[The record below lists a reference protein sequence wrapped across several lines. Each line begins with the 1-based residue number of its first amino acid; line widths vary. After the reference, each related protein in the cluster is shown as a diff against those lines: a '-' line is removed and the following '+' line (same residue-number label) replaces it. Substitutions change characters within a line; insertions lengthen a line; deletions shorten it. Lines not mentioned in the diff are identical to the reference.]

1 MNLTVTRS
9 VNVKINDTV
18 SSLTSGS
25 QYSFIVNRLQTVYI
39 GSSSD
44 LTGTRIM
51 TDKPVSVFSG
61 HECGVVPSS
70 SYYYCDHLIEQV
82 PPTTYW
88 GKTYYIAPLQGRSAY
103 TIRVLAAHNSTEVFM
118 DCNGAGNSYTINAGN
133 SFTVTYQIYC
143 AIHSNKEI
151 LVAQYSPGSS
161 YDGKTGDPMMM
172 LVPATDHYSNEINL
186 STISSGYSDY
196 INIIVLKE
204 YYQPSMMY
212 WIRGGVKRSLL
223 SQSWNTI
230 TFNQVTEAYYT
241 QLSVSNGPVTIIH
254 TTANALMSAVVYG
267 FAYREAYGHSGGFS
281 IQNFRGKNIT
291 TPICIIIPLNPSF
304 LPADSGINNGTS
316 NVMINCKCFNID
328 YQQIRWY
335 SPNEEEVPFNYTETE
350 DLPYVINGTLII
362 PIFSDSYQ
370 GTYYCG
376 VGNDSVFGAN
386 ISLTLWTG
394 NNYYIGFF
402 QNNNGGS
409 ISLYLTN
416 TGSLDLSYN
425 IEAPGVGY
433 YTGGTISG
441 TGSTIVS
448 LSSSLITGSYN
459 DQNKGIYF
467 KTNSTNVVVIGQN
480 DVYLSSD
487 TFLALPTIKVCCTQ
501 YTYYGISVSS
511 GRYDN
516 VVLIVGTEDNTMMN
530 LIVTQSV
537 NVKINDTVSSLTSG
551 SPYSF
556 IVNRLQTVYIGSSSD
571 LTGTRIMTDK
581 PVSVFSG
588 HECGYV
594 LSFSSSYCD
603 HLIEQIPPT
612 TYWGKTYYIAPL
624 QARSAYTIRVLAAYN
639 STEVLMDCKIEKN
652 FYTIDAG
659 NSFTV
664 THQYYCAIHSNK
676 EILVAQYSPG
686 YGYDGRTGDPMMM
699 LVPATD
705 HYSNEINLSTISSGY
720 SDYINI
726 IVLKEYYQ
734 PSMMYWIRGGVKRSL
749 LSQSWNT
756 ITFNQVT
763 EAYYTQLSVSNG
775 PVTIIHTTANA
786 LMSAVVYGFVYRQ
799 AYGHP
804 GGFSIQNFR
813 G

>member
-1 MNLTVTRS
+1 MSYNIEAPGVGYYTSGTISGTGSTIVSLSSSLITGSYNDQNKGIYLKTNSTNVVVIGQNDVSRSSDTFLALPTIKVCCTQYVYYGISVSSGVSYYDNVVLIVGTENNTMMNLTVTRS

-281 IQNFRGKNIT
+281 IQNFRG
-291 TPICIIIPLNPSF
+291 
-304 LPADSGINNGTS
+304 
-316 NVMINCKCFNID
+316 
-328 YQQIRWY
+328 
-335 SPNEEEVPFNYTETE
+335 
-350 DLPYVINGTLII
+350 
-362 PIFSDSYQ
+362 
-370 GTYYCG
+370 
-376 VGNDSVFGAN
+376 
-386 ISLTLWTG
+386 
-394 NNYYIGFF
+394 
-402 QNNNGGS
+402 
-409 ISLYLTN
+409 
-416 TGSLDLSYN
+416 
-425 IEAPGVGY
+425 
-433 YTGGTISG
+433 
-441 TGSTIVS
+441 
-448 LSSSLITGSYN
+448 
-459 DQNKGIYF
+459 
-467 KTNSTNVVVIGQN
+467 
-480 DVYLSSD
+480 
-487 TFLALPTIKVCCTQ
+487 
-501 YTYYGISVSS
+501 
-511 GRYDN
+511 
-516 VVLIVGTEDNTMMN
+516 
-530 LIVTQSV
+530 
-537 NVKINDTVSSLTSG
+537 
-551 SPYSF
+551 
-556 IVNRLQTVYIGSSSD
+556 
-571 LTGTRIMTDK
+571 
-581 PVSVFSG
+581 
-588 HECGYV
+588 
-594 LSFSSSYCD
+594 
-603 HLIEQIPPT
+603 
-612 TYWGKTYYIAPL
+612 
-624 QARSAYTIRVLAAYN
+624 
-639 STEVLMDCKIEKN
+639 
-652 FYTIDAG
+652 
-659 NSFTV
+659 
-664 THQYYCAIHSNK
+664 
-676 EILVAQYSPG
+676 
-686 YGYDGRTGDPMMM
+686 
-699 LVPATD
+699 
-705 HYSNEINLSTISSGY
+705 
-720 SDYINI
+720 
-726 IVLKEYYQ
+726 
-734 PSMMYWIRGGVKRSL
+734 
-749 LSQSWNT
+749 
-756 ITFNQVT
+756 
-763 EAYYTQLSVSNG
+763 
-775 PVTIIHTTANA
+775 
-786 LMSAVVYGFVYRQ
+786 
-799 AYGHP
+799 
-804 GGFSIQNFR
+804 
-813 G
+813 